1 MKRYPSV
8 GVVLPTRGR
17 PQQLRA
23 AVAAVVAQDYPGQL
37 RLVVV
42 WDSAGFPPAL
52 DLEADGRIELLANG
66 RTPGLAGARNTG
78 VLALETDL
86 IAFCD
91 DDDEWLPGKLRAQVA
106 ALCERPGVEI
116 ASCGILVQFGGRSR
130 PRLIGRD
137 EVTYD
142 DLLRSRMVM
151 VHSSTY
157 LVWRDALLDRIGLL
171 DETIPRSQNEDWDL
185 ALRAARRSPIAFVDR
200 PLVRVCWSDCSHF
213 AQEWETRAE
222 GLLWMLRHHPNVA
235 RSRVGAARVYGQ
247 LAFAYACLGRRH
259 DAWLWTRRALRRNWH
274 ERRIPFALAVMAGV
288 VSGDSVQHL
297 LHSRGHGI

>member
-1 MKRYPSV
+1 V
-8 GVVLPTRGR
+8 GAVLD
-17 PQQLRA
+17 
-23 AVAAVVAQDYPGQL
+23 QDYPGQI
-37 RLVVV
+37 RVVV
-42 WDSAGFPPAL
+42 VGDNADPTPAV

-78 VLALETDL
+78 ALALETDL

-91 DDDEWLPGKLRAQVA
+91 DDDEWLPGKLRAQVT
-106 ALCERPGVEI
+106 ALRERPEAEI

-130 PRLIGRD
+130 PRLVGRE

-142 DLLRSRMVM
+142 RLLRSRMVM

-171 DETIPRSQNEDWDL
+171 DETIPASQSEDWDL

-200 PLVRVCWSDCSHF
+200 PLVRVCWSDRSYF
-213 AQEWETRAE
+213 AHEWETRAE
-222 GLLWMLRHHPNVA
+222 GLLWMLRHHPDVA
-235 RSRVGAARVYGQ
+235 RSRVGAARVFGQ

-274 ERRIPFALAVMAGV
+274 ERRVPFALAVMAGL
-288 VSGDSVQHL
+288 VSGDSILHL